1 VQLLAKTAYFVEV
14 FSSARR
20 LQVADFG
27 SLKRG
32 RESLRNVM
40 PGLSIR
46 SNSFTPENQ
55 SIALET
61 LQANINRNKNRK

>member
-1 VQLLAKTAYFVEV
+1 MLAKTAYFVEV
-14 FSSARR
+14 FSLARR
-20 LQVADFG
+20 RQVADFG
-27 SLKRG
+27 SLKHG

-46 SNSFTPENQ
+46 SNSFTLATQ